1 MWKRYLFVALTAL
14 VLVVPTGFAAP
25 AAADDHT
32 IDGASGSGTGEWRI
46 THDIRVYENGTAR
59 VAVSVN
65 ESAEGVQLL
74 KRGVTDLNVVSGQE
88 AVTEESRKLVWDTA
102 ESQQLVYTVTLGEGP
117 RYGSAVLN
125 DAVIFRTSEI
135 LSLSYWRDANP
146 PERHLRIRGP
156 DGWNVA
162 APGTKVAPETYEIE
176 PVVTDKS
183 PLREMIAVGDFE
195 VSSWAAGDETVRYA
209 AFPSAAAPPR
219 DELRRVLTASPPVL
233 ESLTGMDPAHPML
246 VMTVPKAIENGGVA
260 RDHSFIV
267 QGDSPPYNVTNG
279 HSTYV
284 HEFTHLYQQNWG
296 WDGSDW
302 VSEGMATYYQHL
314 VLREA
319 GLVSPAEF
327 RQMVRVDTTSGWGSV
342 GDPVEAS
349 AGASVYKKGEAVF
362 AALDVAVRAE
372 TNGSKTIADVVA
384 RFNNQTEDSERRFY
398 VTRSEFL
405 GAIRNTTGSSYETFY
420 ENYVLSGR
428 YPDVLLSDSYS
439 LSDPPAVDVELP
451 PKSVLITQN
460 ERLQR
465 RLDEQNQTINALRGR
480 LGQQN
485 RTIDALRSRL
495 GQQNRTIASLR
506 SRLENVTETTPT
518 PSNSATVTEPTPATP
533 SETATTTTEG
543 TDGSTGRSLGPLVAG
558 LAVVFGVGLGL
569 GRYSR
574 QS

>member
-1 MWKRYLFVALTAL
+1 
-14 VLVVPTGFAAP
+14 
-25 AAADDHT
+25 
-32 IDGASGSGTGEWRI
+32 
-46 THDIRVYENGTAR
+46 
-59 VAVSVN
+59 
-65 ESAEGVQLL
+65 
-74 KRGVTDLNVVSGQE
+74 
-88 AVTEESRKLVWDTA
+88 
-102 ESQQLVYTVTLGEGP
+102 
-117 RYGSAVLN
+117 
-125 DAVIFRTSEI
+125 
-135 LSLSYWRDANP
+135 
-146 PERHLRIRGP
+146 
-156 DGWNVA
+156 
-162 APGTKVAPETYEIE
+162 
-176 PVVTDKS
+176 
-183 PLREMIAVGDFE
+183 
-195 VSSWAAGDETVRYA
+195 
-209 AFPSAAAPPR
+209 
-219 DELRRVLTASPPVL
+219 
-233 ESLTGMDPAHPML
+233 